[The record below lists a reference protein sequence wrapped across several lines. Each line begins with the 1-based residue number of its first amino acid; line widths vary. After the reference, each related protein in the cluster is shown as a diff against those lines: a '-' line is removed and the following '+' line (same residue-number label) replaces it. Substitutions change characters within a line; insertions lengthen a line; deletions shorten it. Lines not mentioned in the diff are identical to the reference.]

1 VPSAGKQRE
10 LTPAGLKFFS
20 FLFGLFLLIYLKM
33 GVLEGLKNA
42 GTFLSPVK

>member
-20 FLFGLFLLIYLKM
+20 FLFGLFFAYLFENERF
-33 GVLEGLKNA
+33 G
-42 GTFLSPVK
+42 GT